1 MTSSQGVILR
11 LQAQLAT
18 AREEL
23 AAAEVRAAAD
33 LRRVTL
39 SSDNAVAAAEARATA
54 ETRRATLAADNA
66 AYELHR
72 LRSTLG
78 DLTAERNTLASTAQA
93 QDRTICDLK
102 SRCSALQDELAVAV
116 KGSQQREANAA
127 THTSS
132 AILTHA
138 LVQQLKCTS
147 DCVDQLATTVMGE
160 RVAAARD
167 TAVLQDELKGGDI
180 LARVLTHQNKV
191 LAGCTDTATSTIEVL
206 RTTVTE
212 QATALTQ
219 VITTFGPGRVVRRR
233 ADGMYEVALSYG
245 TAVISEACI
254 VGTPAYEEA
263 RNSEVKTLRKQL
275 AASQDAEAFQV
286 RTCADLRMPCCSC
299 PPPPNFMYT
308 LAPHRRCRP
317 APSSSHLGCWCG
329 RVHGLF
335 PLCRPRCSLQRCRPA
350 RAS

>member
-1 MTSSQGVILR
+1 VQTKVFAATLSSSQGFLTK
-11 LQAQLAT
+11 LQRELAHS
-18 AREEL
+18 REESAAL
-23 AAAEVRAAAD
+23 RIELEAARQRAFAAAAASEAGAP
-33 LRRVTL
+33 VTPT
-39 SSDNAVAAAEARATA
+39 DA
-54 ETRRATLAADNA
+54 
-66 AYELHR
+66 
-72 LRSTLG
+72 
-78 DLTAERNTLASTAQA
+78 
-93 QDRTICDLK
+93 
-102 SRCSALQDELAVAV
+102 
-116 KGSQQREANAA
+116 
-127 THTSS
+127 HTSS

-206 RTTVTE
+206 RS
-212 QATALTQ
+212 Q
-219 VITTFGPGRVVRRR
+219 VSMLNTLRSQVVTTFGPGRVVRRR

-275 AASQDAEAFQV
+275 AASRDAEAFQV
-286 RTCADLRMPCCSC
+286 RTCVVVPAVPTPPSPPC
-299 PPPPNFMYT
+299 P
-308 LAPHRRCRP
+308 
-317 APSSSHLGCWCG
+317 
-329 RVHGLF
+329 
-335 PLCRPRCSLQRCRPA
+335 
-350 RAS
+350 